1 METILKKY
9 FGYSAFREGQEEIIK
24 QIISGRDAL
33 IIMPTGG
40 GKSIC
45 YQVPAMMLGGVT
57 VVISPLI
64 ALMKDQVEA
73 LVQNGISATF
83 LNSSLNALEIRDR
96 IAGIEEGQYKL
107 IYVAPEALMTSQIQR
122 LTRQLDIQL
131 VAVDEAHCIS
141 QWGHD
146 FRPSYKDIAVWI
158 NQLSKRPI
166 IAAFTAT
173 ATKEVR
179 SDILDLLSLES
190 PFITITGVKRENLI
204 YKVVKPTK
212 KYDYLKEWFE
222 KVPKEHTGII
232 YCATRKTVESLTD
245 KLKKEGFSVAAYH
258 AGMSTE
264 ARNKTQDAFM
274 LDKKQIIVATNA
286 FGMGIDK
293 PDVRFVIHYNM
304 PKNMEA
310 YYQEAGRAGRDG
322 EESECLLMYDA
333 SDIVKQ
339 KLLIA
344 QGTNDP
350 IRYRMMLSN
359 LQALVQYCHTSA
371 CLNGEIMRYFGE
383 ANPETQC
390 GYCGNCLDTSELVDQ
405 TLASQK
411 LLSCVYRVGQRYG
424 MNLVIDVLRGSKAQ
438 KIMDLKLN
446 EVSTYGIMKDKS
458 IPELKDLTMFLIAE
472 GYLSITRDE
481 YPVLKLNAMS
491 QEVLKGNKTVMM
503 KQSQRH
509 VSMSKSKKSKSKNSK
524 GHSGSNPVL
533 YEALAD
539 LRKSIAEV
547 KKVPLYIIFSNAV
560 LEEIAAIMPVT
571 KAEFIEIKGI
581 GEKKYDL
588 YGERFMEVVRELKLK
603 G

>member
-1 METILKKY
+1 MHTILKKY
-9 FGYSAFREGQEEIIK
+9 FGYDAYREGQESIIE
-24 QIISGRDAL
+24 QIVSGQDAL

-45 YQVPAMMLGGVT
+45 YQVPAMMLEGVT

-73 LVQNGISATF
+73 LLQNGIPATF
-83 LNSSLNALEIRDR
+83 LNSSITAQEMRTRLE
-96 IAGIEEGQYKL
+96 GISQGEYKL
-107 IYVAPEALMTSQIQR
+107 VYIAPEALMTLQFTR
-122 LTRQLDIQL
+122 LSRNLNIQL

-146 FRPSYKDIAVWI
+146 FRPSYKNIAEWI
-158 NQLSKRPI
+158 DQLRERPI

-179 SDILDLLSLES
+179 SDILELLKLRD
-190 PFITITGVKRENLI
+190 PFVKISGVKRENLI
-204 YKVVKPTK
+204 YKVIRPTK

-245 KLKKEGFSVAAYH
+245 KLKKEGYSAAAYH

-383 ANPETQC
+383 PDPETQC
-390 GYCGNCLDTSELVDQ
+390 GYCGNCLDTSELIDE
-405 TLASQK
+405 TLTSQK

-438 KIMDLKLN
+438 RILDWKLN
-446 EVSTYGIMKDKS
+446 EVSTYGILKEKS
-458 IPELKDLTMFLIAE
+458 VQELKDLTMFLIAE
-472 GYLSITRDE
+472 GYLSITTDE
-481 YPVLKLNAMS
+481 FPVLKLNALS
-491 QEVLKGNKTVMM
+491 QEILKGQRTVMM

-509 VSMSKSKKSKSKNSK
+509 VSSSKSKKSKSKKTK
-524 GHSGSNPVL
+524 GHTGSNPEL
-533 YEALAD
+533 YNALVD
-539 LRKSIAEV
+539 LRRTLAEE

-560 LEEIAAIMPVT
+560 IEDIAEYLPTT

-588 YGERFMEVVRELKLK
+588 YGERFMEIVR
-603 G
+603 GMTP